1 MSYSPWGHKESDT
14 TERAQECAVH
24 ACTRTHTRTHT
35 LKGGKVGPEVHGWYF
50 CPLTRLTV
58 LRHLRDVC
66 ARVQGYFCAL
76 VHR

>member
-14 TERAQECAVH
+14 TERAQ
-24 ACTRTHTRTHT
+24 ACVARTRARAHTHT

-58 LRHLRDVC
+58 LRHLRGVC